1 VRFPVYSPDARPRV
15 SVRLV
20 NRVGQTLRDLP
31 VAQPSAHDG
40 QYQVD
45 LLLASL
51 APSEYFF
58 ELTASTASGEAK
70 DLVGFRVT
78 H

>member
-1 VRFPVYSPDARPRV
+1 VYSPAGDAHV

-20 NRVGQTLRDLP
+20 NRIGQTLRDLP
-31 VAQPSAHDG
+31 VVRSPASDG
-40 QYQVD
+40 QYQFD
-45 LLLASL
+45 IALANL

-58 ELTASTASGEAK
+58 ELSAASPAGEAK

-78 H
+78 N